1 MRKTKLPVSNYF
13 HICSYRCAC
22 CFFCIFLSFI
32 LLIVSGISEATVLL
46 VSPADIRE
54 GADLI
59 LRCVVDGSEDVK
71 YEWYR

>member
-22 CFFCIFLSFI
+22 CFCIFLSFI